1 MTRANVTVS
10 GGRGHVRVAFTLR
23 EAFFL
28 SERKTRKVLL
38 VESKLNWNWKDGVAL
53 AGKEEEELTERK
65 AEALSGARGDAGCDA

>member
-28 SERKTRKVLL
+28 SERK
-38 VESKLNWNWKDGVAL
+38 NWTTADGVAL